1 MSERQLTADQIE
13 RINKLKQEAIEEISK
28 IPEKPFRGVL
38 DGGHS
43 EPYYSIGQ
51 KYMKQIGAIMEK

>member
-1 MSERQLTADQIE
+1 MSEKKLTADQLD

-28 IPEKPFRGVL
+28 IPETPNRKVL
-38 DGGHS
+38 DGGHT

-51 KYMKQIGAIMEK
+51 KYMKKIGAIMEE